1 MDTIQITDRK
11 NPLFGTFMK
20 IYSSSFPVFEQR
32 TDIQQDKAF
41 DDIHYHLAAYLDS
54 NACCSVESDKTCSTG
69 DRNFAGFISYWEFD
83 GYIYIEHF
91 AVNNTIRGKGYGSK
105 ILDSFITAH
114 LPKRIVL
121 EIDPLEDEISRA
133 RLRFYERCGFSAN
146 AYVHRHPPYRS
157 GCTPHPLIVL
167 STNGEISETG
177 YKRFSKDLSDIVM
190 NGRCQKP

>member
-11 NPLFGTFMK
+11 DPLFGTFLK

-32 TDIQQDKAF
+32 TDIQQDMAF
-41 DDIHYHLAAYLDS
+41 GDIHYHLAVYMDS
-54 NACCSVESDKTCSTG
+54 EAHSIGQDKTRGSG
-69 DRNFAGFISYWEFD
+69 QEDFAGFISYWEFD

-121 EIDPLEDEISRA
+121 EIDPLEDKISRA

-146 AYVHRHPPYRS
+146 VYDHRHPPYRS
-157 GCTPHPLIVL
+157 GYSPHPLIVL
-167 STNGEISETG
+167 STHGEISETE
-177 YKRFSKDLSDIVM
+177 YKRFSNDLSDIVM
-190 NGRCQKP
+190 NGR